1 MGRTHFCFNNAQ
13 TQSSFGMLKKELVYR
28 LHCASLPREQV
39 RQLIFRWIETYYIPD
54 FALSRSA

>member
-1 MGRTHFCFNNAQ
+1 
-13 TQSSFGMLKKELVYR
+13 MLKKELVYR